1 MGDFDEKSDE
11 NANKNAKHWE
21 CKFCE
26 KKYKYQ
32 SSLCKHVTK
41 KHKPFFDEVLTKNAN
56 KMLTSNLEKKK
67 SKHWECKYCD
77 KIFKYQSS
85 LCKHVTKKH
94 KNSKQTVMIFCEDC
108 EKVKEVKIIQIILK

>member
-1 MGDFDEKSDE
+1 MGDFDEKTDE

-26 KKYKYQ
+26 KKY
-32 SSLCKHVTK
+32 
-41 KHKPFFDEVLTKNAN
+41 
-56 KMLTSNLEKKK
+56 
-67 SKHWECKYCD
+67 
-77 KIFKYQSS
+77 KYQSS